1 MARLLCLVDWLLAAP
16 CRPKALGWQARRN
29 GGQKVDGFG
38 RARRCPCLSARFF
51 PGNLLTHDSTSDF
64 SGHGVDCGLTTAR
77 RPHDWRGRSCMR
89 RGTSRRQRGRLQ
101 APAAN
106 DWQGLLPFRLCVR
119 KAIVP
124 DGATRHRQSPPRLV
138 GLWQRDGGCRRLA
151 VARRGGNQPAAGSPG
166 GTGMTRL
173 EAAAAG

>member
-1 MARLLCLVDWLLAAP
+1 MGINKLVDLVTP
-16 CRPKALGWQARRN
+16 DGALVCQSTSSVTAY
-29 GGQKVDGFG
+29 
-38 RARRCPCLSARFF
+38 S
-51 PGNLLTHDSTSDF
+51 THDF
-64 SGHGVDCGLTTAR
+64 PGHGVDFGLTTAR

-151 VARRGGNQPAAGSPG
+151 VARRGGNQPAAESSG
-166 GTGMTRL
+166 GTGAALL
-173 EAAAAG
+173 EVAAALPLHYAAGSRTRPSYCSGASHAH